1 MLCTIGRIVKGK
13 GLIDLVNAFS
23 LLTKT
28 HPNSSLLIIGGVL
41 HEENNFALKDF
52 WDRAEQLNIK
62 EKIIITG
69 MVDNVEDYLALADI
83 YIHPSYREGVPRSVL
98 EAMSLEKIVIAT
110 KIRGANEI
118 INTNEVGILYQKGNI
133 KELVQSIKKV
143 NNLPL
148 KDKKN
153 MGFMARKRVLELYKE
168 ESYVDRQV
176 KFISKVI

>member
-1 MLCTIGRIVKGK
+1 MNG
-13 GLIDLVNAFS
+13 
-23 LLTKT
+23 
-28 HPNSSLLIIGGVL
+28 
-41 HEENNFALKDF
+41 
-52 WDRAEQLNIK
+52 NIK

-69 MVDNVEDYLALADI
+69 MVDNVQDYLALADI

-143 NNLPL
+143 NN
-148 KDKKN
+148 
-153 MGFMARKRVLELYKE
+153 
-168 ESYVDRQV
+168 
-176 KFISKVI
+176 